1 VTLGGPQSGD
11 ANLHYGAGLG
21 NLPKRCL
28 ERPRPLRRH
37 ALTGSI
43 TSGFQKLARFGDIFF
58 DNGLAVSQSTM
69 VWPSDGDTVDMV
81 DGAGNTI
88 ARAQRP
94 ANRLVKVTYQAT

>member
-1 VTLGGPQSGD
+1 
-11 ANLHYGAGLG
+11 
-21 NLPKRCL
+21 
-28 ERPRPLRRH
+28 
-37 ALTGSI
+37 
-43 TSGFQKLARFGDIFF
+43 
-58 DNGLAVSQSTM
+58 M